1 MKPAVACDLW
11 NSPATKNTKLLFSIY
26 VGDDDTITLC
36 HLSQN
41 VPYGVEKLSDIVHA
55 KRSLTSRM
63 YNLSTRCKFQN
74 SSTLSQK
81 VINYLGKCFSYCI
94 AQNQD
99 KAGLTSALKNIVPHA
114 FGDHCGCCSSWCGYQ
129 KDPTSH
135 KHKERPYNKNL
146 QGNELKNA
154 LTIFFYEYATD
165 TVVEKLLPFANSQ
178 RNESLNSV
186 IGSKKTKTAF
196 MKVARAI
203 TFGPRLPAQLLKR
216 TLDLVI
222 SMTHLIVLA

>member
-1 MKPAVACDLW
+1 
-11 NSPATKNTKLLFSIY
+11 
-26 VGDDDTITLC
+26 
-36 HLSQN
+36 
-41 VPYGVEKLSDIVHA
+41 
-55 KRSLTSRM
+55 
-63 YNLSTRCKFQN
+63 
-74 SSTLSQK
+74 
-81 VINYLGKCFSYCI
+81 
-94 AQNQD
+94 
-99 KAGLTSALKNIVPHA
+99 
-114 FGDHCGCCSSWCGYQ
+114 
-129 KDPTSH
+129 
-135 KHKERPYNKNL
+135 L

-154 LTIFFYEYATD
+154 LTIFFDEYATD